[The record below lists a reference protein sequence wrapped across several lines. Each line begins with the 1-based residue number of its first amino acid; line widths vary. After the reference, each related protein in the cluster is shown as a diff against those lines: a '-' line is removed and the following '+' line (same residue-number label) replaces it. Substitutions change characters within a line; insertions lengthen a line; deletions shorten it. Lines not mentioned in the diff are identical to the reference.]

1 MMRGNACNV
10 NSTTV
15 ISRSL
20 VEAIEFLTRPL
31 VMFYTP
37 SEISVVQTVLQ
48 TTLTATYFASRDPRL
63 FLVLSPAFQPP
74 RPLLAACIAAGV
86 RWADWIIALGGKEL
100 EVLVEPSRAVIRFSG
115 QGGATT
121 TIWQESKVYRPMQV
135 HVQRPSSNEGQ
146 KSSRPT
152 LHATFNSAIA
162 RTQRRTKAQ
171 ELLEFNDKEEA
182 DEIFAL
188 LSNVTSITPTPTRLN
203 FQLDDLSPISS
214 PDSSRPS
221 SRSSNF
227 SRFSFDS
234 STSST
239 ESLTSISTAAS
250 DANRKAPVKSVV
262 CLPFGLPTSEEIPD
276 PECSDDTSV
285 YVDKSKIS
293 VQKYLY
299 QGGVSTILSG
309 GVMLGATS
317 KAVRPTHS
325 ERPVFGKPQ
334 APIGTRRGVAVN
346 SDWRRL

>member
-1 MMRGNACNV
+1 MMRGNPCNV

-86 RWADWIIALGGKEL
+86 RWADWIIALGGKEI

-121 TIWQESKVYRPMQV
+121 TIWQESKVYRPMQL
-135 HVQRPSSNEGQ
+135 HVQCPSSNEGQ

-152 LHATFNSAIA
+152 LRATFNSAIA

-214 PDSSRPS
+214 PDSSRP
-221 SRSSNF
+221 
-227 SRFSFDS
+227 
-234 STSST
+234 
-239 ESLTSISTAAS
+239 
-250 DANRKAPVKSVV
+250 K
-262 CLPFGLPTSEEIPD
+262 
-276 PECSDDTSV
+276 CSDDTSV

-317 KAVRPTHS
+317 KAVRPTHN